1 MSIQYTQDQAAL
13 EGVVVVE
20 EAESLQ
26 NRLKEQPQ
34 TAVNVAMCDSMHT
47 AVLQVILALRPTL
60 SGQPSDPWLARILER
75 EAASRESSS

>member
-26 NRLKEQPQ
+26 NRLKEQPE
-34 TAVNVAMCDSMHT
+34 TAVNLSMCESMH
-47 AVLQVILALRPTL
+47 ASVLQVLLALRPPL
-60 SGQPSDPWLARILER
+60 QGQPSDPWIARILER
-75 EAASRESSS
+75 DAAPGRSPT